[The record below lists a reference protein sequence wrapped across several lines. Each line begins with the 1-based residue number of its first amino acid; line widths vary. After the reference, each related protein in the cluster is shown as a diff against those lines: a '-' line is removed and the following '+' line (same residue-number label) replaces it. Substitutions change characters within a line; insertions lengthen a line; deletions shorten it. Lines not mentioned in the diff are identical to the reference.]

1 MGHLAAI
8 RRLFLCFGALRS
20 CQDNQSELQQ
30 ECVVTGYP
38 RQIRHKI
45 ISVSQPRLKGDASQC
60 LLFSFLTRS
69 PDYRVMIS
77 IITVR
82 QNHQSRHNYNTAP
95 IRVIQKE
102 PAGDRFGWKPERG
115 DYAPLANNTYSLTA
129 FTCWPP
135 TEEFPPTAR
144 WARSIFSHYTRSELS
159 SNPTN
164 AHIFFT
170 NPLIVRNSWRIP
182 VCLDSERGDIS
193 CGNGNQL
200 ILKRFDT

>member
-69 PDYRVMIS
+69 FPDYRVMIS
-77 IITVR
+77 IITLSGKTTR
-82 QNHQSRHNYNTAP
+82 AHIIIYSPPMRHPKGACRGPLWLEARKRRLCTFSEYPWFYLPASDGGVSAHREVGP
-95 IRVIQKE
+95 LYIFALHPVRVI
-102 PAGDRFGWKPERG
+102 
-115 DYAPLANNTYSLTA
+115 L
-129 FTCWPP
+129 
-135 TEEFPPTAR
+135 
-144 WARSIFSHYTRSELS
+144 
-159 SNPTN
+159 
-164 AHIFFT
+164 
-170 NPLIVRNSWRIP
+170 
-182 VCLDSERGDIS
+182 
-193 CGNGNQL
+193 
-200 ILKRFDT
+200 

>member
-1 MGHLAAI
+1 MISGRFFIVTQVPYKPTAIFPAIAAI
-8 RRLFLCFGALRS
+8 RTSRWAEIPQRRAALRS
-20 CQDNQSELQQ
+20 GIIIYLLSGNAHVIIKDYLR
-30 ECVVTGYP
+30 VT
-38 RQIRHKI
+38 
-45 ISVSQPRLKGDASQC
+45 
-60 LLFSFLTRS
+60 
-69 PDYRVMIS
+69 
-77 IITVR
+77 
-82 QNHQSRHNYNTAP
+82 
-95 IRVIQKE
+95 E
-102 PAGDRFGWKPERG
+102 AGACGKPEKG